1 MNINPTAAAT
11 AYQQALNRAV
21 EPSTGDGMDDGVQI
35 GAAGGGGVSFT
46 DMLRSAVESG
56 SDTMTKSENIGL
68 QAVAQKADI
77 VDVVTAVNAAEVT
90 LQTVVAV
97 RDRMVQ
103 AYQEIMRMPI

>member
-1 MNINPTAAAT
+1 MNINPSAAVT
-11 AYQQALNRAV
+11 AYQQALNRAT
-21 EPSTGDGMDDGVQI
+21 EPSGDDGADDGVKI
-35 GAAGGGGVSFT
+35 GSAGGGGVSFT
-46 DMLRSAVESG
+46 DMLRSAAGASEN
-56 SDTMTKSENIGL
+56 TLTKSENVGL

-90 LQTVVAV
+90 LETVVAV